1 MKKKLLLPVLAIL
14 SVMLVACGGQSGPE
28 QTIDNFMKDYK
39 DLKLQELKKYV
50 DEGVSGEVDET
61 ETIDLE
67 ELSKA
72 DFSKVEKFD
81 DLKANFKKL
90 TKEVKYDVTNVKE
103 DGATATADITF
114 TYADASEPLTSS
126 FGELI
131 GQIFDLAFSG
141 QEMTEEEMELKTME
155 IMVDVFSD
163 SLDGYEATTKEVQ
176 GKIELVE
183 KEGEWIITDIDE
195 EIMNAL
201 TFGLIKG
208 LDDFDPFGMGSSTD
222 LEFEENPEFDFEFD
236 FEDEVQHE
244 EFEPNHKDEE

>member
-14 SVMLVACGGQSGPE
+14 SVLMLVACGGKSGPE

-39 DLKLQELKKYV
+39 DLKLQELEKYV

-61 ETIDLE
+61 IDLE
-67 ELSKA
+67 ELSEA

-131 GQIFDLAFSG
+131 GQIFGLAFSG

-222 LEFEENPEFDFEFD
+222 LEFEENPELEFEFD
-236 FEDEVQHE
+236 LEDEIQHE

>member
-1 MKKKLLLPVLAIL
+1 MKKKLLLSVLAIL
-14 SVMLVACGGQSGPE
+14 SILTLVACGGQGGPE

-39 DLKLQELKKYV
+39 DLKLQELEKYV
-50 DEGVSGEVDET
+50 DEGVTGEIDGTV
-61 ETIDLE
+61 DLE
-67 ELSKA
+67 ELSEA

-90 TKEVKYDVTNVKE
+90 TKDVKYDVTNIEE
-103 DGATATADITF
+103 DGATAVADITF
-114 TYADASEPLTSS
+114 TYADASEPLASS

-131 GQIFDLAFSG
+131 GQMFGLAFSG
-141 QEMTEEEMELKTME
+141 QEMTDEEMELKTME

-183 KEGEWIITDIDE
+183 KEGKWIIADIDD

-201 TFGLIKG
+201 TFGLIEG
-208 LDDFDPFGMGSSTD
+208 LDDFDPFGMGSPTD
-222 LEFEENPEFDFEFD
+222 IEPEFDFEFD
-236 FEDEVQHE
+236 FEDEDQ
-244 EFEPNHKDEE
+244 